1 MGFALDARRVW
12 WGAVLGVTCALA
24 IPACSSSSSH
34 ASIPTSSPGPGAN
47 PSASSSPSRPQR
59 SVRSKTVWLCRPGL
73 PDNPC
78 ESPEVAT
85 VVLAT
90 GRTSRVSAAPAADPK
105 VDCFYVYPTVSDQKT
120 AVANLHVDPEERA
133 IALNQASRF
142 SQVCRVYAP
151 MYRQATLSAI
161 QTATS
166 PGAKSNALRFDVGY
180 HDVVAAWNDYLSHDN
195 NGRGVVLIG
204 HSQGA
209 GVLIQLMRSKIDPD
223 PNERR
228 LLVSALIL
236 GGNVTVKAGSD
247 VGGDFMNVPACRSR
261 TQTGCVV
268 AYSSFG
274 QAPPANSLFGRPGTG
289 PSAGQPTA
297 SDLQVLCVNPASPPG
312 GTGTLTPYFTTTKF
326 PGLIGTI
333 SGPVPSAPTPWVSYP
348 DRYTARCETANG
360 ASWLQITPLNTPGD
374 TRPAVTQTLGPTWGL
389 HLYDVNIA
397 LGDLVDLVK
406 TQTQAFHAPN
416 G

>member
-1 MGFALDARRVW
+1 MGCALDARRVSR
-12 WGAVLGVTCALA
+12 GALLGVACALA
-24 IPACSSSSSH
+24 IAACSSSSSH
-34 ASIPTSSPGPGAN
+34 ASNPTSSPSPGAN
-47 PSASSSPSRPQR
+47 ASTSSSPSRSQQ
-59 SVRSKTVWLCRPGL
+59 SVRSNTVWLCRPGL
-73 PDNPC
+73 PKNPC
-78 ESPEVAT
+78 ESSEATT
-85 VVLAT
+85 VVSAT
-90 GRTSRVSAAPAADPK
+90 GRTSRVSAAPAVDPK

-142 SQVCRVYAP
+142 SQVCRVFAP

-166 PGAKSNALRFDVGY
+166 PGAKSNAVKIDVGY
-180 HDVVAAWNDYLSHDN
+180 QDVVAAWDDYLAHDN
-195 NGRGVVLIG
+195 DGRGVVLIG
-204 HSQGA
+204 HSQGS
-209 GVLIQLMRSKIDPD
+209 GVLIRLMRSRIDTD

-228 LLVSALIL
+228 LLVSAVIL

-247 VGGDFMNVPACRSR
+247 AGGDFTNIPACRSR

-268 AYSSFG
+268 AYSSFA

-289 PSAGQPTA
+289 PRAGQPNA
-297 SDLQVLCVNPASPPG
+297 AALQVLCVNPAAPSG
-312 GTGTLTPYFTTTKF
+312 GTATLTLYFTTTKF
-326 PGLIGTI
+326 PGLIGTV
-333 SGPVPSAPTPWVSYP
+333 SGPTPSAPTPWVSYP
-348 DRYTARCETANG
+348 GRYTARCETANG
-360 ASWLQITPLNTPGD
+360 ASWLQVTPLNTPGD
-374 TRPAVTQTLGPTWGL
+374 TRPVVTQTLGPTWGL

-406 TQTQAFHAPN
+406 TQAQAFHAPN

>member
-1 MGFALDARRVW
+1 
-12 WGAVLGVTCALA
+12 
-24 IPACSSSSSH
+24 
-34 ASIPTSSPGPGAN
+34 
-47 PSASSSPSRPQR
+47 
-59 SVRSKTVWLCRPGL
+59 VWLCRPGL

-78 ESPEVAT
+78 ESSEATT
-85 VVLAT
+85 VVSAT
-90 GRTSRVSAAPAADPK
+90 GRTSLVSAAPAVDPK
-105 VDCFYVYPTVSDQKT
+105 IDCFYVYPTVSDQKT

-142 SQVCRVYAP
+142 SQVCRVFAP

-161 QTATS
+161 QSATS
-166 PGAKSNALRFDVGY
+166 PGAKSNAVKIDVGY
-180 HDVVAAWNDYLSHDN
+180 QDVLAAWNDYLAHDN

-209 GVLIQLMRSKIDPD
+209 GVLIQLMRSKIDPE

-228 LLVSALIL
+228 LLVSALIF

-247 VGGDFMNVPACRSR
+247 VGGDFMNIPACRSR

-268 AYSSFG
+268 AYSSFA

-289 PSAGQPTA
+289 PRAGQPTA
-297 SDLQVLCVNPASPPG
+297 TDVQVLCVNPASPSG
-312 GTGTLTPYFTTTKF
+312 GTATLTPYFTTTRF
-326 PGLIGTI
+326 PGLIGTV

-348 DRYTARCETANG
+348 GRYTARCETANG
-360 ASWLQITPLNTPGD
+360 ASWLQVTPVNTPAD
-374 TRPAVTQTLGPTWGL
+374 TRPVVTQTLGPTWGL

-397 LGDLVDLVK
+397 LGDLVELVK
-406 TQTQAFHAPN
+406 TQAQAFHAPN